1 MKIEPEWKKDVAERD
16 KPLKKDRDQQY
27 RELHRD
33 VENARWKRW
42 AEANPE
48 ALKEHKKESNAK
60 YRAKRK
66 LELTEEEKAQLREK
80 DRLRKREE
88 RARKKALEPPKPPR
102 TRTNNKR
109 DPLAGFAEA
118 VADTDVR
125 EGVVILHGQ
134 VVDFNSA
141 WASADADLRERIMT
155 RLPSATD
162 QELMDA
168 YCLLHEERYGEP
180 FDF

>member
-1 MKIEPEWKKDVAERD
+1 MDARGEVMKPEWKKDAEGNYQNKLHSEAVMRSRERNKD
-16 KPLKKDRDQQY
+16 KYNDY
-27 RELHRD
+27 MREYTR
-33 VENARWKRW
+33 EYNRAR
-42 AEANPE
+42 
-48 ALKEHKKESNAK
+48 
-60 YRAKRK
+60 RAG
-66 LELTEEEKAQLREK
+66 LSDEEKEKLREYNRIK
-80 DRLRKREE
+80 KQES
-88 RARKKALEPPKPPR
+88 RARKKALEPPKPPK
-102 TRTNNKR
+102 TPKPTHANKYP
-109 DPLAGFAEA
+109 DPSVGFAEA
-118 VADTDVR
+118 VADTAVR